1 MSVRLFCPH
10 CGFPLNL
17 NDDCSGQSTTCTSCG
32 GTFVAPAPRVA
43 ASPASSGAT
52 PQAGSVTLADVEAA
66 QARVTDLMAENVGL
80 AVELS
85 RRKRERQKLA
95 AMLGTLRRMDEGRE
109 MLDHTLGRVGG
120 FFVAITV
127 GGAVLVILCSPF
139 SPGALG
145 YFLAVLI
152 GSGLTGLAY
161 LIAAFYPDD
170 AKLAEAIGPLTVRF
184 HEAASRYDQQAAI
197 ESAQRQ
203 KLLAAESELHRLTAA
218 IDSRLHWLRTCL
230 WEQMTAANFENFL
243 AQVFTH
249 LGYIVE
255 PTGKTG
261 DQGVD
266 LIVSRDARRVAVQ
279 AKGYLNQSVGN
290 DAVQQAHAGMS
301 FYNCHAAAVVTN
313 ATFTP
318 SARALA
324 ERLSC
329 RLIDGSQI
337 RDLIEGVLK
346 L

>member
-1 MSVRLFCPH
+1 M
-10 CGFPLNL
+10 
-17 NDDCSGQSTTCTSCG
+17 
-32 GTFVAPAPRVA
+32 
-43 ASPASSGAT
+43 
-52 PQAGSVTLADVEAA
+52 TLADVEAA
-66 QARVTDLMAENVGL
+66 QARVAELTAENMGL

-85 RRKRERQKLA
+85 SRKRERQKLA
-95 AMLGTLRRMDEGRE
+95 AMLGTLRRMAEGRE

-127 GGAVLVILCSPF
+127 GGAVFVIVASLF

-145 YFLAVLI
+145 IFLAVLI

-170 AKLAEAIGPLTVRF
+170 AKLFAAIGPLTVRF
-184 HEAASRYDQQAAI
+184 HEAAGCYDQQATI
-197 ESAQRQ
+197 EAAQRQ
-203 KLLAAESELHRLTAA
+203 KLLTAESELHRLTAA

-243 AQVFTH
+243 AEAFVH
-249 LGYIVE
+249 LGYIVDR
-255 PTGKTG
+255 TGRSD

-266 LIVSRDARRVAVQ
+266 LIVSRDARRIAVQ
-279 AKGYLNQSVGN
+279 AQGQPEQSVDK
-290 DAVQQAHAGMS
+290 DAVQQAHAGMG

-318 SARALA
+318 SARAFA
-324 ERLSC
+324 ERLGC
-329 RLIDGSQI
+329 RLIDGSQV
-337 RDLIEGVLK
+337 RDLIEGGVK

>member
-10 CGFPLNL
+10 CGFPLHL
-17 NDDCSGQSTTCTSCG
+17 RDDCAGQTTTCTSCG
-32 GTFVAPAPRVA
+32 GVFVAPVPRPA
-43 ASPASSGAT
+43 AAAT
-52 PQAGSVTLADVEAA
+52 ATQTAPQAGSVTLADVEAA
-66 QARVTDLMAENVGL
+66 QARVDELTAENVGL
-80 AVELS
+80 SVELS
-85 RRKRERQKLA
+85 RRKRQRQKLA
-95 AMLGTLRRMDEGRE
+95 AMLGTLRHMDEARE

-145 YFLAVLI
+145 YFLAMLV

-161 LIAAFYPDD
+161 LVAAFYPDD
-170 AKLAEAIGPLTVRF
+170 AQLAEAIGPLTIRF
-184 HEAASRYDQQAAI
+184 HEAARNYDQQAAL

-203 KLLAAESELHRLTAA
+203 QLLAAETELHRLTAA
-218 IDSRLHWLRTCL
+218 IDSRLHWLRTCT
-230 WEQMTAANFENFL
+230 WEQMTAANFENFVAETFL
-243 AQVFTH
+243 H

-255 PTGKTG
+255 RTGKSG

-290 DAVQQAHAGMS
+290 GAVQQAHAGMG

-313 ATFTP
+313 ATFTS
-318 SARALA
+318 SARVLA
-324 ERLSC
+324 ERVGC
-329 RLIDGSQI
+329 RLIDGSQL
-337 RDLIEGVLK
+337 RDLIEGALK